1 MHEIH
6 NKYRPPKS
14 RVKGGR
20 GKSLKLA
27 REKKAANDSAQDPQD
42 ASTQTEPDQDPN
54 LTPKSSKSAKKI
66 NQFKGPIGAE
76 LSDEEYYLVNSAFLR
91 DLVSVMSCPDCGTTE
106 NEISVS
112 EKKGFCHRFV
122 IECKVCGK
130 IICDSYSSKRVAATD
145 SSSRPPFEVNK
156 RMTTA
161 FLDIGAG
168 HTAMTRFCSA
178 MTINCLESSAFYKH
192 MHQLAEESKQMRN
205 QILEKA
211 RQVVRTTY
219 EELDSSVKNQEVLEI
234 TVSIDGSWHRRGHT
248 SLYGFVAAI
257 DVLTGL
263 VIDYEILSK
272 FCLMCSLA
280 IQQHGEDTDEFREWK
295 RQHIERQECSI
306 NFTEASGNMESAGA
320 LLMFQRSLTVAKMK
334 YVKFLSDGDA
344 KTLSVLN
351 KAKPYGPDF
360 VIEKEECVNHVSKRM
375 GTALRSL
382 VQENKKGGNALGGK
396 GLGTLTDAT
405 IKKLQGFYHR
415 ALVGNIP
422 DVKKMKRAILA
433 TIYHCASTDQ
443 KHNHSYCPAGKESWC
458 FFNKRK
464 AQRSKDKGTHDLMP
478 VKLNEKVFNA
488 LLPVYKRLSSDELL
502 NRCTKGQTQ
511 NANESLHSVIWKKC
525 PKHIFISK
533 TRMEIGITQG
543 IGEFNMGCAALS
555 LLKSDIQG
563 HEISK
568 VSMELDSRRDQ
579 KRLSQA
585 AHQEAT
591 TTKRQR
597 LMKKH
602 CKKNKGSSLYV
613 PGGGLD
619 FPGFTS
625 LFKKCHYW
633 TSCKCMTL
641 YFSKILPTSTYEG
654 VLAVLLTST
663 FLEATQNN
671 YGNFKLIFLGNYFL
685 EL

>member
-257 DVLTGL
+257 DVSTGL

-295 RQHIERQECSI
+295 RQRIERQE
-306 NFTEASGNMESAGA
+306 
-320 LLMFQRSLTVAKMK
+320 
-334 YVKFLSDGDA
+334 
-344 KTLSVLN
+344 
-351 KAKPYGPDF
+351 
-360 VIEKEECVNHVSKRM
+360 
-375 GTALRSL
+375 
-382 VQENKKGGNALGGK
+382 
-396 GLGTLTDAT
+396 
-405 IKKLQGFYHR
+405 
-415 ALVGNIP
+415 
-422 DVKKMKRAILA
+422 
-433 TIYHCASTDQ
+433 
-443 KHNHSYCPAGKESWC
+443 
-458 FFNKRK
+458 
-464 AQRSKDKGTHDLMP
+464 
-478 VKLNEKVFNA
+478 
-488 LLPVYKRLSSDELL
+488 
-502 NRCTKGQTQ
+502 
-511 NANESLHSVIWKKC
+511 
-525 PKHIFISK
+525 
-533 TRMEIGITQG
+533 
-543 IGEFNMGCAALS
+543 
-555 LLKSDIQG
+555 
-563 HEISK
+563 
-568 VSMELDSRRDQ
+568 
-579 KRLSQA
+579 
-585 AHQEAT
+585 
-591 TTKRQR
+591 
-597 LMKKH
+597 
-602 CKKNKGSSLYV
+602 
-613 PGGGLD
+613 
-619 FPGFTS
+619 
-625 LFKKCHYW
+625 
-633 TSCKCMTL
+633 
-641 YFSKILPTSTYEG
+641 
-654 VLAVLLTST
+654 
-663 FLEATQNN
+663 
-671 YGNFKLIFLGNYFL
+671 
-685 EL
+685 